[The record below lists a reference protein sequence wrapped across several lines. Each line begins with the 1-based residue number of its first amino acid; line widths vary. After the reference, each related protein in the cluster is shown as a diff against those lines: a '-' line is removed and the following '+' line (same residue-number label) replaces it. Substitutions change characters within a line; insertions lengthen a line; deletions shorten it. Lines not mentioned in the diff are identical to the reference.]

1 MRLDQTRADLITERQ
16 TSSAAFCGGVNLLIS
31 TFLTLLSES
40 QAIKEVRDLLQPN
53 LRSVFVQ
60 LFVKNVV
67 FKKKKIRSFPFLW
80 SSFFFPSSF

>member
-60 LFVKNVV
+60 FVKNVV